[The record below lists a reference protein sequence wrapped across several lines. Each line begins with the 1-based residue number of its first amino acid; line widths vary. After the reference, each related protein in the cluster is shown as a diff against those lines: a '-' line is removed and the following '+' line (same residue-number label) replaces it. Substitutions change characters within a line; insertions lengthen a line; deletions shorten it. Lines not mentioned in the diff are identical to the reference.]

1 MSLHVAK
8 KKVLMH
14 IKEASDPWTFREHH
28 GHLGNTFPK
37 IRLMKSIMNGAESAT
52 NLNTGQC
59 LIVTVVEWQ

>member
-1 MSLHVAK
+1 
-8 KKVLMH
+8 MH